1 MSIRI
6 MSTLL
11 VLLPATWCHAS
22 SNTYSIGMVN
32 WLEQPITNPTDRTAF
47 IDCCKSTST
56 PSIVGGWVIQ
66 EAAGVADGNIYYA
79 DLDQFLTHV
88 DDADLFLSLNYG
100 DDSWTNLPGHDTA
113 SVQTNVQNLLTY
125 LAQTSVTLTHNV
137 DSSGTPTIDINLDV
151 EPKGNATASDWI
163 SMATAIRG
171 LVTTHNASSPSI
183 HVTLSAFVA
192 SGFVTELISDSLI
205 DQAWQPF
212 DTLIVMAYRNLPCFT
227 AECTG
232 TKSTPCADGFARF
245 GSQLADTAPA
255 GKYCSIALELSLDVG
270 NCNKI
275 SFGTTGIY
283 NNTTAPDKVQYRT
296 NFLQNA
302 MDQGWDL
309 LTADEQARFHPN
321 GAFIMHSYQWFS
333 CFRDQAQPTG
343 GSACQPLGD
352 CNQISACIPKLA
364 THEADVN
371 GDGVIDELDIEVIE
385 SLLGSCSGDLDRNGR
400 VDVLDLLGVIDVW
413 GECP

>member
-1 MSIRI
+1 MSLRI
-6 MSTLL
+6 MTVLL

-22 SNTYSIGMVN
+22 SNQYSIGIMN
-32 WLEQPITNPTDRTAF
+32 WLEQPITSTTDRTAF
-47 IDCCKSTST
+47 IDCCTSTSM
-56 PSIVGGWVIQ
+56 PSIAGGWVIQ
-66 EAAGVADGNIYYA
+66 EAAGVADGNTYYS
-79 DLDQFLTHV
+79 DLDHYLTHV
-88 DDADLFLSLNYG
+88 DDAHLFLSFNYG
-100 DDSWTNLPGHDTA
+100 DDSWTNLPEHDTT
-113 SVQTNVQNLLTY
+113 SVKTNVQNLLTY
-125 LAQTSVTLTHNV
+125 LAQTTVILAYNV

-171 LVTTHNASSPSI
+171 LVTTHNASNPSI

-227 AECTG
+227 AECSG
-232 TKSTPCADGFARF
+232 TDSSPCADGFALF
-245 GSQLADTAPA
+245 GSQLAATAPA
-255 GKYCSIALELSLDVG
+255 GKYCSIGLELSLDVG
-270 NCNKI
+270 SCNKI

-283 NNTTAPDKVQYRT
+283 NNTNAQDPVQYRT
-296 NFLQNA
+296 EFLKKA

-309 LTADEQARFHPN
+309 LTVPERAKLHPH

-333 CFRDQAQPTG
+333 CFRDQTQPTG
-343 GSACQPLGD
+343 GGACQPQGECD
-352 CNQISACIPKLA
+352 QTTACIPELA

-371 GDGVIDELDIEVIE
+371 GDGVIDELDIEVIVD
-385 SLLGSCSGDLDRNGR
+385 LLGSCSGDLDRNGR
-400 VDVLDLLGVIDVW
+400 VDVLDLLGVIDAW
-413 GECP
+413 GTCP